1 MLEFT
6 EQEIDHTENDDAEND
21 NICYEISN
29 FPSDLSLIEYH
40 RKWKNGDIEIP
51 DFQRNYV
58 WNKRDA
64 SRLVESFLLGLP
76 VPGVFLYK
84 RRRDN
89 KLLIIDGQ
97 QRITSVVR
105 YIEGSFDDRIF
116 RLSGVKKAWENK
128 AYTDLNDT
136 ERRCFENAILRATII
151 QQLNPDDES
160 SIFHI
165 FERLNTGGKNLNPME
180 VRRCIYRSKLL
191 THIETLNQ
199 HIAWRSLI
207 GKKQIDLRYQD
218 VEWILRAI
226 ALAVNFDSYE
236 KPMKIFLN
244 NFCIKYK
251 ADYSKEL
258 EIVLNRFYA
267 LTDYLLKNLGERP
280 FNLKGKINYAV
291 IDSVIG
297 SLITIDDIAWPND
310 LKSRYERLKNDDEF
324 IKNISANTSDIN
336 VIQKRFE
343 RVRNILL
350 G

>member
-97 QRITSVVR
+97 QRITSIVR

-180 VRRCIYRSKLL
+180 VRRCA
-191 THIETLNQ
+191 N
-199 HIAWRSLI
+199 
-207 GKKQIDLRYQD
+207 
-218 VEWILRAI
+218 
-226 ALAVNFDSYE
+226 
-236 KPMKIFLN
+236 P
-244 NFCIKYK
+244 
-251 ADYSKEL
+251 
-258 EIVLNRFYA
+258 
-267 LTDYLLKNLGERP
+267 LKNTANSCRMRKNVLCAEQKNILSQLAISL
-280 FNLKGKINYAV
+280 NLK
-291 IDSVIG
+291 
-297 SLITIDDIAWPND
+297 
-310 LKSRYERLKNDDEF
+310 KSLKNCR
-324 IKNISANTSDIN
+324 S
-336 VIQKRFE
+336 
-343 RVRNILL
+343 
-350 G
+350 